1 MAGGIIGGALA
12 THSPRMAAQEPAFLA
27 ELAGGARQ
35 MGERLREA
43 RPDVLVVQSAHWLT
57 TFSWYVTCQPVHEG
71 QCVASEAPDL
81 IPGLPY
87 RRTGDPDFAVA
98 LVDAIAERGVPARR
112 NETPHFVWDYGSLVP
127 LLYADPEAELPVV
140 LLGTCMA
147 ATLEEC
153 HTTGEAL
160 RAAAQ
165 AADRRVLFIASG
177 ALSHALVRGPEQWP
191 TPERRQLDRRF
202 IDLLVAGEVAEAKEW
217 LPEFANSAVVEVGG
231 RHLATLLGTLAGDA
245 AERWR
250 GEVFGYGPS
259 SGSGNANVLMRPV
272 KG

>member
-1 MAGGIIGGALA
+1 MTGGIIGGALA
-12 THSPRMAAQEPAFLA
+12 THSPRMAAQEPAFMA
-27 ELAGGARQ
+27 ELACGARQ

-87 RRTGDPDFAVA
+87 RRRGDPDFAAA
-98 LVDAIAERGVPARR
+98 LVEAIAERGVPARR
-112 NETPHFVWDYGSLVP
+112 NETPYFVWDYGSLVP

-153 HTTGEAL
+153 LTAGEAL

-191 TPERRQLDRRF
+191 TPERRQLDHHF
-202 IDLLVAGEVAEAKEW
+202 IDLPTPRAALRDTSLRRCRGTRRRSRA
-217 LPEFANSAVVEVGG
+217 PTRRSRPPRHQTSTPPRCCRHYQSAS
-231 RHLATLLGTLAGDA
+231 DQD
-245 AERWR
+245 RWR
-250 GEVFGYGPS
+250 HARAAP
-259 SGSGNANVLMRPV
+259 
-272 KG
+272 